1 MQEQNAGVVKTETS
15 KSEAVE
21 YLGKVRNLV
30 HEGQGRGFVTH
41 QDIERHIP
49 VDTWNPDMLD
59 NILND
64 TQVRKANDKLFTK
77 IKRHVKAKNKA
88 TKPS

>member
-1 MQEQNAGVVKTETS
+1 MENQNTFGIHFSCLAPKIGKQLKDQNLNYSEEKAKDFETS
-15 KSEAVE
+15 RQAIIH
-21 YLGKVRNLV
+21 L
-30 HEGQGRGFVTH
+30 
-41 QDIERHIP
+41 
-49 VDTWNPDMLD
+49 MLD